1 MIGMRR
7 SGRRE
12 DPGAGGV
19 ELRPG
24 ELGGLVLQS
33 LLLAG
38 SMGFAVA
45 VILAQATPLP
55 RPIAFV
61 LGLEA
66 GLLSSYPT
74 MRLVARANGAPL
86 GFAKWA
92 AITLL
97 PSGLGL
103 TILMIV

>member
-1 MIGMRR
+1 MPR
-7 SGRRE
+7 
-12 DPGAGGV
+12 GV

-33 LLLAG
+33 ILLAG

-45 VILAQATPLP
+45 ILLARLDMLP
-55 RPIAFV
+55 RAIAFG

-66 GLLSSYPT
+66 GLLASYPT
-74 MRLVARANGAPL
+74 MRLVARANGSAL
-86 GFAKWA
+86 GFGKWA

-97 PSGLGL
+97 PAALGI
-103 TILMIV
+103 TILLIV